1 MSSTACESVALAYQP
16 PSTSYPFHRPQNTS
30 GSEGVNVGKGEELFQ
45 AKDRAVTQENSLAWS
60 RKQQNFP
67 LL

>member
-1 MSSTACESVALAYQP
+1 M
-16 PSTSYPFHRPQNTS
+16 
-30 GSEGVNVGKGEELFQ
+30 GKGGQLLQ